1 MTWNRFYHFSVTIW
15 HWHFP
20 PTHSYLI
27 KEQVSFNP
35 LLGARLE
42 YLHHIQISFNI
53 LVKTMQI
60 LSQEEV
66 SKIPKEWMNE
76 AITCI
81 KYEFHRCSHCKI
93 THKTQICAEAR
104 QPGRYQHCPSFASP
118 AWWLP
123 VGWSGSGLVW
133 TLHHSAVV
141 HRLHLVRLCPY
152 QRSHLPLH
160 TLTRILSN
168 LIRQMLMHLSGKIFK
183 MWS

>member
-1 MTWNRFYHFSVTIW
+1 MCYDLKQVLPFQCHYLTLTFS
-15 HWHFP
+15 
-20 PTHSYLI
+20 THPQL
-27 KEQVSFNP
+27 FNKGTGILQP
-35 LLGARLE
+35 IIGSKIGIPSSHL
-42 YLHHIQISFNI
+42 ISFNI
-53 LVKTMQI
+53 LVKTI
-60 LSQEEV
+60 RNLSQEEV

-152 QRSHLPLH
+152 QRSHLPPH
-160 TLTRILSN
+160 AHAITVQSDQTDADASY
-168 LIRQMLMHLSGKIFK
+168 
-183 MWS
+183 W